1 MLPPAGLD
9 AKGVKATAF
18 GGRFENENTRSH
30 YKILGVIT
38 DETCKGRTESAILA
52 SERGEGKRSKELGW
66 GRGNEGGRK
75 RRMEE
80 GREGWREE
88 ERDGKNKRGRG
99 GKEGR
104 RKEERQRKEDRGRE
118 RRKEKG
124 KEGRNK
130 R

>member
-1 MLPPAGLD
+1 MFFFVGFD
-9 AKGVKATAF
+9 VKGVKVIVF
-18 GGRFENENTRSH
+18 GGRFENENIRSY
-30 YKILGVIT
+30 YKILGVII
-38 DETCKGRTESAILA
+38 DEICKGRIELVILV

-104 RKEERQRKEDRGRE
+104 RKEER
-118 RRKEKG
+118 
-124 KEGRNK
+124 
-130 R
+130 